1 MQTRKHLKHL
11 SKVSMQDMQACK
23 ARKHTKHGKHAK
35 RTSKQAHLTR
45 EQVNKLARKHA
56 STQTLEHAK
65 YAIWQTP
72 M

>member
-23 ARKHTKHGKHAK
+23 ARKHTKHAK